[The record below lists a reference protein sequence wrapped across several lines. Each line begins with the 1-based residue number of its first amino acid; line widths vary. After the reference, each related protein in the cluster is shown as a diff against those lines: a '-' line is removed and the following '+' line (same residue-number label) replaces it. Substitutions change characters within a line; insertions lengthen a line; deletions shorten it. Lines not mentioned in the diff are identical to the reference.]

1 MSRTFCFSVHT
12 AASTCALPRVL
23 EVFAV
28 HGHVP
33 QQLHSQ
39 RVTEEDMV
47 IDVQLDACTDRDA
60 EAVAR
65 RLGRVVSVTKVLW
78 SEKQRC
84 AAA

>member
-1 MSRTFCFSVHT
+1 MPRTFCFSVHS

-28 HGHVP
+28 FGHVP

-39 RVTEEDMV
+39 RVGEEDMV
-47 IDVQLDACTDRDA
+47 IDVQLDAVSDA
-60 EAVAR
+60 DAAAVAR
-65 RLGRVVSVTKVLW
+65 RLGRVVSVTGVLY

>member
-1 MSRTFCFSVHT
+1 MPRTYCFSVHA
-12 AASTCALPRVL
+12 AASTCSLPRVL

-39 RVTEEDMV
+39 RVTEDDLV
-47 IDVQLDACTDRDA
+47 IDVQLDAVTDGDA
-60 EAVAR
+60 AAVAK
-65 RLGRVVSVTKVLW
+65 RLGRCVNVTNVFW

-84 AAA
+84 VAA